1 MNIRFNTNIHSGIY
15 IYDILEDNFNLHKN
29 IIDKIKTINYTNS
42 YANWYSYEASQKLIN
57 KISNLF
63 PQKQIKEEKI

>member
-1 MNIRFNTNIHSGIY
+1 M
-15 IYDILEDNFNLHKN
+15 EDNFNLHKN

-63 PQKQIKEEKI
+63 PQKQIKEEKYEDMTFLFITKIEN